1 MKKKTVF
8 LDIDGTIYSSFGVIP
23 DSTRKAIHAAREN
36 GHRLFLN
43 TGRNK
48 GEIPK
53 DILGLGFDGLV
64 GSSGAYVE
72 AEDKIIFNRHLDRK
86 LCHRLYDLLILHGIT
101 FIAETNTRIYGTD
114 ENIRRQIDIFK
125 NYAKEHLH
133 MNEDEIGEVSVFA
146 DLLTVTDDIYQVEG
160 VNKVIFYDSPLSLL
174 ELRNELGSDL
184 MVIDSTIGFMEGV
197 SGEIYSR
204 QINKATGMAEV
215 MKHYKVDR
223 EDTIAFGDAGNDLEM
238 LQYAGIGI
246 AMGNGTQ
253 DAKQAAD
260 YITKDVKEDGL
271 YHGFAKFGLI

>member
-23 DSTRKAIHAAREN
+23 DSTKKAIQTARDN

-48 GEIPK
+48 GEVPE
-53 DILGLGFDGLV
+53 DILALGFDGLI
-64 GSSGAYVE
+64 GSSGAYEE
-72 AEDKIIFNRHLDRK
+72 AENKIIFNKHLDQK
-86 LCHRLYDLLILHGIT
+86 LCHRLYDLLIQHNIT
-101 FIAETNTRIYGTD
+101 FTAETNTKIFGTH
-114 ENIRRQIDIFK
+114 ENIHKQISIFK
-125 NYAKEHLH
+125 NYAKEHLK
-133 MNEDEIGEVSVFA
+133 MSDDEIGEVSVFA
-146 DLLTVTDDIYQVEG
+146 DLLTITDNIYQVEG
-160 VNKVIFYDSPLSLL
+160 VNKVIFYDSPLSLE
-174 ELRNELGSDL
+174 ELRHVLGREL
-184 MVIDSTIGFMEGV
+184 MVINSTIGFMEGV
-197 SGEIYSR
+197 SGEIYSG
-204 QINKATGMAEV
+204 QINKATGMSEV
-215 MKHYKVDR
+215 MKHYNVDR

-238 LQYAGIGI
+238 LQFAGIGV